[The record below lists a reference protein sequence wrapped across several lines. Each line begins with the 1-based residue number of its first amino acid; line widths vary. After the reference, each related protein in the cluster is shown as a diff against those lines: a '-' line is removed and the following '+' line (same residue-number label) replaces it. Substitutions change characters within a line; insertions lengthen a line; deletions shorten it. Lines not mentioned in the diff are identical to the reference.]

1 MRVFVRPYE
10 SRDRAAVLQ
19 IAADTAFFGAPA
31 EAFLDDRRIMQ
42 DAFHKKRD
50 VTQARYHEME
60 SQEP

>member
-1 MRVFVRPYE
+1 
-10 SRDRAAVLQ
+10 VLQ